1 MQLAAL
7 HKADGIGA
15 PRISRRRFVEVS
27 VVHHAR
33 ILIIKIQIVN
43 HIMKYN
49 FKLLRLVSKNGC
61 IC

>member
-33 ILIIKIQIVN
+33 ILIIEIQIVN
-43 HIMKYN
+43 HIMKN
-49 FKLLRLVSKNGC
+49 NLKKLRLLS
-61 IC
+61 